1 MAAIITD
8 EAYNDLANISDFIA
22 QDSPNNAEKFI
33 NEIFDAIDNIEE
45 NPLIYWKSIYYEDEK
60 HRDMI
65 FKKYTIVFQIVKSEI
80 NILAVFK
87 ARNYQRKN

>member
-1 MAAIITD
+1 MAVIITD
-8 EAYNDLANISDFIA
+8 EAYSDLASISDFIG

-33 NEIFDAIDNIEE
+33 NEIFEAIDNIEE
-45 NPLIYWKSIYYEDEK
+45 NLLMYRKSIYYGDEK

-65 FKKYTIVFQIVKSEI
+65 FKKYTVVFQIAKSDI

-87 ARNYQRKN
+87 ARNYQKK